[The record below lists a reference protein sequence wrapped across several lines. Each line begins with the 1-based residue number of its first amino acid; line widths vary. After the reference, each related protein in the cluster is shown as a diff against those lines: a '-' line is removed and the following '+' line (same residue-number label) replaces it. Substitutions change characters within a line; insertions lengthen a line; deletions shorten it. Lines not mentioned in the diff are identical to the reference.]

1 MGVEGR
7 GSGVPRI
14 LKWGRG
20 GGESA
25 PSEARELDGGAGGR
39 GHLYVRIIFKFA
51 MKICVF
57 AS

>member
-14 LKWGRG
+14 LKWG

-25 PSEARELDGGAGGR
+25 PSEARELVGGAEGR

>member
-14 LKWGRG
+14 LKWR

-25 PSEARELDGGAGGR
+25 PSEARELVGGAEGR